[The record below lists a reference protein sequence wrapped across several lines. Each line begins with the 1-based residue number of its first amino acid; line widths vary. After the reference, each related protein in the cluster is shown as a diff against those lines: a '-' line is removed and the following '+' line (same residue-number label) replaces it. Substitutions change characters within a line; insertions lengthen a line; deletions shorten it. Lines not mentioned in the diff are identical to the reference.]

1 MQCLDTNTTCSKCET
16 IYDSSKYQSCP
27 RCEQIN
33 DFENGPWKE
42 N

>member
-1 MQCLDTNTTCSKCET
+1 MQCLDTKTTCLKCET
-16 IYDSSKYQSCP
+16 IYDSNKYPSCP